1 MNDKIK
7 HFCSHFERFSDCYV
21 LIGGSACALLYENED
36 PPFRPTRDV
45 DVVLFAKTLSSDFE
59 ESLNRYLAENKY
71 KYYSIHSEEKLSFRM
86 YRFTTDRDSS
96 APEQIELL
104 SCKGELKL
112 APEQHIGPLKA
123 GDAYTRF
130 SCILMD
136 DEYFDF
142 LRRNTRHLQGIPVPS
157 RLALVV
163 LKIKAYLNIR
173 QMRRAKAGETR
184 PRSDEMN
191 KHRNDAC
198 LLLLDADPE
207 DDKEVEGLT
216 PAIIADLHLFEEALQ
231 EPHLWESVRQSM
243 ISHKKGAADMIKS
256 ITVQDMLDTIDRFF
270 RLQHKEAGSG
280 DPS

>member
-163 LKIKAYLNIR
+163 LKIKA
-173 QMRRAKAGETR
+173 
-184 PRSDEMN
+184 
-191 KHRNDAC
+191 
-198 LLLLDADPE
+198 
-207 DDKEVEGLT
+207 
-216 PAIIADLHLFEEALQ
+216 
-231 EPHLWESVRQSM
+231 
-243 ISHKKGAADMIKS
+243 
-256 ITVQDMLDTIDRFF
+256 
-270 RLQHKEAGSG
+270 
-280 DPS
+280 

>member
-59 ESLNRYLAENKY
+59 ESLNTYLVENKY
-71 KYYSIHSEEKLSFRM
+71 KYYSIHSDEKLSFRM
-86 YRFTTDRDSS
+86 YRFTTDRNSS

-173 QMRRAKAGETR
+173 QMRRAKDGETR

-207 DDKEVEGLT
+207 DDKDVEGLT

-243 ISHKKGAADMIKS
+243 ISHKKGATDMIKS
-256 ITVQDMLDTIDRFF
+256 ITVQEMLDTIDRFF
-270 RLQHKEAGSG
+270 RLQQKDAGSEG
-280 DPS
+280 PA